1 MDTIGPISRTVADA
15 AITLGAIAGHD
26 PKDPYTWATPVPDY
40 REAVEGSIRGIKIGL
55 IREQLYDDITEPETR
70 EAVVKAASVLGELGA
85 TVEEVSLP
93 LSGHAALL
101 TGIPLV
107 MEPASNYGQWVRDRL
122 DDFGHNNR
130 IGLLTGSLVPAQAY
144 YKAQK
149 LRSMVRQ
156 EVHQALE
163 RYDVLVTPTSGR
175 TALPIQDD
183 PIITGKENALGLP
196 FLYTRIFNLA
206 SAPAIT
212 LPCGFDSRGLPIGLQ
227 IGGRP
232 DGEETILKLAHAYE
246 QSTQWHTMRPPNA

>member
-1 MDTIGPISRTVADA
+1 M
-15 AITLGAIAGHD
+15 
-26 PKDPYTWATPVPDY
+26 
-40 REAVEGSIRGIKIGL
+40 
-55 IREQLYDDITEPETR
+55 
-70 EAVVKAASVLGELGA
+70 VKAASVLSELGA

-93 LSGHAALL
+93 LTSHAALL
-101 TGIPLV
+101 TAIPLI

-122 DDFGHNNR
+122 SDFGHNNQ

-149 LRSMVRQ
+149 LRTLARQ
-156 EVHQALE
+156 EVHQAFE
-163 RYDVLVTPTSGR
+163 RYDALLTPTSGT

-183 PIITGKENALGLP
+183 PIITSKENALGLP

-206 SAPAIT
+206 SAPAIS

-232 DGEETILKLAHAYE
+232 DGEGTILKLAHAYE
-246 QSTQWHTMRPPNA
+246 QATTWHTTRPPTA